1 MLKNVALLTE
11 CSQYTTRACYFL
23 SGVLDWEL
31 LKSHGVNSSH
41 TKHQFFCHKEG
52 IYEKVVG
59 FSVLTYWQF

>member
-1 MLKNVALLTE
+1 MLKNSALLME
-11 CSQYTTRACYFL
+11 CSQYTGRARYFL
-23 SGVLDWEL
+23 SGFLAWKL

-59 FSVLTYWQF
+59 FSALPYWQL